1 MLAELYPLVRP
12 VLFALDAEQ
21 AHHLTL
27 HTLATLKGSAAIL
40 GGARPRA
47 TSTRVMGI
55 DFPNPVGLAAGLDKE
70 GAAIDGLAALGFGF
84 VEVGTV
90 TPLAQP
96 GNPRPRMFRIKSAN
110 ALINRMGFNNGGLQ
124 RFLANIAR
132 ARSDCVLGLNIGKN
146 AATPNERALDDYLT
160 GLRAVY
166 PHASYVTVNISSP
179 NTKGL
184 RDLQAGDALDQLL
197 AALKKEQARLEIKH
211 QRYVPIALKIAPDL
225 ATEEIHSIA
234 TRLLSHGFDG
244 VIATNTTT
252 ARDSIQG
259 LPHAHEAGGL
269 SGAPLTSKS
278 LDVITQ
284 LKAELGSRVPI
295 IGVGGIVSGQHAVDK
310 IKAGAALVQLYT
322 GLIYRGPG
330 LVGECIR
337 AIESE
342 RSRSR
347 PPAGAPG

>member
-1 MLAELYPLVRP
+1 MLAELYPLIRP
-12 VLFALDAEQ
+12 LLFALDAEQ

-27 HTLATLKGSAAIL
+27 STLSTLKGNAAIL
-40 GGARPRA
+40 AGAKPRA
-47 TSTRVMGI
+47 TATRVMGI

-84 VEVGTV
+84 VEVDTV
-90 TPLAQP
+90 TPMAQP

-124 RFLANIAR
+124 RFLANVAR
-132 ARSDCVLGLNIGKN
+132 ANSHCVLGLNIGKN
-146 AATPNERALDDYLT
+146 AATANEQALDDYLT

-184 RDLQAGDALDQLL
+184 RDLQAGQALDRLL
-197 AALKKEQARLEIKH
+197 AALKGEQARLETEH
-211 QRYVPIALKIAPDL
+211 ARYVPIALKIAPDL
-225 ATEEIHSIA
+225 DTADISSIA
-234 TRLLSHGFDG
+234 QRLIAHGLDA

-252 ARDSIQG
+252 ARDKVAG
-259 LPHAHEAGGL
+259 LPHADEAGGL
-269 SGAPLTSKS
+269 SGAPLTGKATA
-278 LDVITQ
+278 VIVQ

-295 IGVGGIVSGQHAVDK
+295 IGVGGILHGQDAADK
-310 IKAGAALVQLYT
+310 IRAGAALVQLYT

-337 AIESE
+337 AIEQQ
-342 RSRSR
+342 RSRL
-347 PPAGAPG
+347 

>member
-1 MLAELYPLVRP
+1 MLAELYPLIRP
-12 VLFALDAEQ
+12 LLFALDAEQ

-27 HTLATLKGSAAIL
+27 STLSTLKGNAAIL
-40 GGARPRA
+40 AGAKPRA
-47 TSTRVMGI
+47 TATRVMGI

-90 TPLAQP
+90 TPMAQP

-124 RFLANIAR
+124 RFLANVAR
-132 ARSDCVLGLNIGKN
+132 ANSHCVLGLNIGKN
-146 AATPNERALDDYLT
+146 AATANEQALDDYLT

-184 RDLQAGDALDQLL
+184 RDLQAGQALDRLL
-197 AALKKEQARLEIKH
+197 AALKGEQARLETEH
-211 QRYVPIALKIAPDL
+211 ARYVPIALKIAPDL
-225 ATEEIHSIA
+225 DTADISSIA
-234 TRLLSHGFDG
+234 QRLIAHGLDA

-252 ARDSIQG
+252 ARDKVAG
-259 LPHAHEAGGL
+259 LPHADEAGGL
-269 SGAPLTSKS
+269 SGAPLTGKATA
-278 LDVITQ
+278 VIVQ

-295 IGVGGIVSGQHAVDK
+295 IGVGGILHGQDAADK
-310 IKAGAALVQLYT
+310 IRAGAALVQLYT

-337 AIESE
+337 AIEQQ
-342 RSRSR
+342 RSRL
-347 PPAGAPG
+347 

>member
-1 MLAELYPLVRP
+1 MLAELYPLIRP
-12 VLFALDAEQ
+12 LLFALDAEQ

-27 HTLATLKGSAAIL
+27 STLSTLKGNAAIL
-40 GGARPRA
+40 AGAKPRA
-47 TSTRVMGI
+47 TATRVMGI

-90 TPLAQP
+90 TPMAQP

-124 RFLANIAR
+124 RFLANVAR
-132 ARSDCVLGLNIGKN
+132 ANSHCVLGLNIGKN
-146 AATPNERALDDYLT
+146 AATANEQALDDYLT

-184 RDLQAGDALDQLL
+184 RDLQAGQALDRLL
-197 AALKKEQARLEIKH
+197 AALKGEQARLETEH
-211 QRYVPIALKIAPDL
+211 ARYVPIALKIAPDL
-225 ATEEIHSIA
+225 DTADISSIA
-234 TRLLSHGFDG
+234 QRLIAHGLDA

-252 ARDSIQG
+252 ARDKVAG
-259 LPHAHEAGGL
+259 LPHADEAGGL
-269 SGAPLTSKS
+269 SGAPLTGKATA
-278 LDVITQ
+278 VIVQ

-295 IGVGGIVSGQHAVDK
+295 IGVGGILHGRDAADK
-310 IKAGAALVQLYT
+310 IRAGAALVQLYT

-337 AIESE
+337 AIEQQ
-342 RSRSR
+342 RSRL
-347 PPAGAPG
+347 

>member
-12 VLFALDAEQ
+12 LLFALDAEQ

-27 HTLATLKGSAAIL
+27 KTLSTLQANAAVL
-40 GGARPRA
+40 GGARANA
-47 TSTRVMGI
+47 TPTRVMGI
-55 DFPNPVGLAAGLDKE
+55 DFPNPVGVAAGLDKE

-110 ALINRMGFNNGGLQ
+110 ALINRMGFNNGGLE
-124 RFLANIAR
+124 RFLANVAR
-132 ARSDCVLGLNIGKN
+132 AHSHCVLGLNIGKN
-146 AATPNERALDDYLT
+146 AATPNERAIDDYLT

-184 RDLQAGDALDQLL
+184 RDLQAGDALDRLL
-197 AALKKEQARLEIKH
+197 AALKSEQARLEAEH
-211 QRYVPIALKIAPDL
+211 RRYVPIALKIAPDL
-225 ATEEIHSIA
+225 DAAEITSIA
-234 TRLLSHGFDG
+234 ERLLAHRLDA

-252 ARDSIQG
+252 ARDAVAG

-269 SGAPLTSKS
+269 SGAPLSKKS
-278 LDVITQ
+278 TATIAQ
-284 LKAELGSRVPI
+284 LNAELGGRIPI
-295 IGVGGIVSGQHAVDK
+295 IGVGGILSGQDAADK
-310 IKAGAALVQLYT
+310 IRAGAALVQLYT
-322 GLIYRGPG
+322 GLIYRGPR

-337 AIESE
+337 AIEAE
-342 RSRSR
+342 RSKF
-347 PPAGAPG
+347 